1 MDSVEALRVA
11 ILFAGWPGMALVT
24 AFVLWQAVQF
34 QRKVQGS
41 PFGRLVM
48 LMVVGW
54 TTSIGFL
61 AFLATL
67 YLQNDP
73 SGSGALAAAFL
84 VFWAASMSLV
94 VYLMHRWGAEAV
106 HINLYYT
113 ELAAMDQVKTQLI
126 NTVAHELN
134 TPLTPITLK
143 MALLKDGRFGALTP
157 EQSQVLDSMDRN
169 LVKLSALVDQIVL
182 STQIQTGQLR
192 PIPIPTP
199 VDDWVH
205 AATARFTP
213 QAEQER
219 RPFAIHVDTDAT
231 VAMDRSRM
239 DRVLAALLGNAFRFS
254 GKGDPVEV
262 TVTTAANKLVVQVRD
277 GGMGFTPEQ
286 AELLFQPMRQPHDP
300 HSHTQVGAG
309 LSLFV
314 AKGIVEAHGGHMWAS
329 SPGPG
334 RGATFGLEIP
344 LVAAVT
350 TAMPLGVR
358 ADYIPAP

>member
-1 MDSVEALRVA
+1 MGSLEALRVA

-24 AFVLWQAVQF
+24 AFVLWQATQF

-41 PFGRLVM
+41 PFGRLVL

-73 SGSGALAAAFL
+73 AGAGPMAAAFL
-84 VFWAASMSLV
+84 SFWAASMSLV

-143 MALLKDGRFGALTP
+143 LALLKDGRFGPLTS
-157 EQSQVLDSMDRN
+157 EQGQVLDSMDRN
-169 LVKLSALVDQIVL
+169 LVKLSTLVDQIVL

-192 PIPIPTP
+192 PIPVPTE
-199 VDDWVH
+199 VADWLH
-205 AATARFTP
+205 TAADRFAA

-219 RPFAIHVDTDAT
+219 RPFAVHVDTDAT
-231 VAMDRSRM
+231 VGMDRSRM
-239 DRVLAALLGNAFRFS
+239 DRVLNALLDNAFRFS
-254 GKGDPVEV
+254 GKGDPVEI
-262 TVTTAANKLVVQVRD
+262 TATTAGGKLVVQVRD

-286 AELLFQPMRQPHDP
+286 AELLFQPMRQPHDA

-334 RGATFGLEIP
+334 RGATFRLEIP
-344 LVAAVT
+344 LGAAVR
-350 TAMPLGVR
+350 AWAPLEV
-358 ADYIPAP
+358 PAAYVPAR

>member
-1 MDSVEALRVA
+1 MDGVEAFRIA
-11 ILFAGWPGMALVT
+11 ILFVGWPGMALVS
-24 AFVLWQAVQF
+24 AYVLWQATQF

-41 PFGRLVM
+41 PFGRLVL

-67 YLQNDP
+67 YLQSDP
-73 SGSGALAAAFL
+73 SGAGPIAAAFL
-84 VFWAASMSLV
+84 AFWAASMALI

-106 HINLYYT
+106 NINLYYA

-143 MALLKDGRFGALTP
+143 LALLKDGRFGPVSP
-157 EQSQVLDSMDRN
+157 EQMKVLDSMDRN
-169 LVKLSALVDQIVL
+169 LAKLSLLVDQIVL

-192 PIPIPTP
+192 IVPLPTP
-199 VDDWVH
+199 VAEWLRGIAD
-205 AATARFTP
+205 RFAL
-213 QAEQER
+213 QAKEEHR
-219 RPFAIHVDTDAT
+219 RFAVHVDTEAT

-239 DRVLAALLGNAFRFS
+239 ERVLTALLGNAFRFS
-254 GKGDPVEV
+254 GQGDAVEV
-262 TVTTAANKLVVQVRD
+262 TATGAGDRLIVQVRD

-286 AELLFQPMRQPHDP
+286 GRLLFQPMRQPHDA
-300 HSHTQVGAG
+300 HTNTQVGAG

-314 AKGIVEAHGGHMWAS
+314 ARGIVEAHGGHMWAS

-334 RGATFGLEIP
+334 RGATFGFEIP
-344 LVAAVT
+344 LEPAVGSAT
-350 TAMPLGVR
+350 QASVP

>member
-1 MDSVEALRVA
+1 MDGVEALRVA
-11 ILFAGWPGMALVT
+11 ILFAGWPGMALVS
-24 AFVLWQAVQF
+24 AFVLWQAMQF

-73 SGSGALAAAFL
+73 AGAGPLAAAFL
-84 VFWAASMSLV
+84 VFWAASMALV

-106 HINLYYT
+106 NINLYYA

-143 MALLKDGRFGALTP
+143 LALLRDGRFGAMTP
-157 EQSQVLDSMDRN
+157 EQTQVLDSMDRN
-169 LVKLSALVDQIVL
+169 LAKLSTLVDQIVL
-182 STQIQTGQLR
+182 STQIQTGQFR

-205 AATARFTP
+205 GAADRFVP
-213 QAEQER
+213 QAQQEQ
-219 RPFAIHVDTDAT
+219 RPFAVNVDTNAT

-239 DRVLAALLGNAFRFS
+239 DRVLSALLGNAFRFS

-262 TVTTAANKLVVQVRD
+262 TATTAGNRLVVQVRD

-286 AELLFQPMRQPHDP
+286 AQLLFQPMRQPHDS
-300 HSHTQVGAG
+300 HTHTQVGAG

-314 AKGIVEAHGGHMWAS
+314 AKGIVEAHGGHMWAA

-344 LVAAVT
+344 LVPAVT
-350 TAMPLGVR
+350 ASTPLGVP
-358 ADYIPAP
+358 ANYIPAP

>member
-24 AFVLWQAVQF
+24 AFVLWQAMQF
-34 QRKVQGS
+34 QKKVQGS

-67 YLQNDP
+67 YLQSDP
-73 SGSGALAAAFL
+73 AGAGPMAAAFL
-84 VFWAASMSLV
+84 AFWAASMSLV

-143 MALLKDGRFGALTP
+143 MALLKDGRFGALSA
-157 EQSQVLDSMDRN
+157 EQHQVLESMDRN
-169 LVKLSALVDQIVL
+169 LVKLSTLVDQIVL

-192 PIPIPTP
+192 PIPVPTD
-199 VDDWVH
+199 VADWVQG
-205 AATARFTP
+205 AADRFTP

-219 RPFAIHVDTDAT
+219 RPFAVHVDADAT

-239 DRVLAALLGNAFRFS
+239 DRVLTSLLSNAFRFS
-254 GKGDPVEV
+254 GKGDPVEL
-262 TVTTAANKLVVQVRD
+262 TATTAGKRLVVQVRD

-314 AKGIVEAHGGHMWAS
+314 ARGIVEAHGGHMWAS

-344 LVAAVT
+344 LVPVVDTAA
-350 TAMPLGVR
+350 PIGVP
-358 ADYIPAP
+358 AAFIPAR

>member
-1 MDSVEALRVA
+1 
-11 ILFAGWPGMALVT
+11 MALVT

-34 QRKVQGS
+34 QKKVQGS

-67 YLQNDP
+67 YLQSDP
-73 SGSGALAAAFL
+73 SGAGALAAAFL
-84 VFWAASMSLV
+84 AFWAASMSLV

-143 MALLKDGRFGALTP
+143 LALLKDGRFGPLTP
-157 EQSQVLDSMDRN
+157 EQGQVLESMDRN

-192 PIPIPTP
+192 PIPVPTA

-205 AATARFTP
+205 NATARFAP

-219 RPFAIHVDTDAT
+219 RPFGVHVDTDAT

-239 DRVLAALLGNAFRFS
+239 DRVLTALLGNAFRFS

-262 TVTTAANKLVVQVRD
+262 TVTTAGNRLVVQVRD

-344 LVAAVT
+344 LVPAVAT
-350 TAMPLGVR
+350 STPLGIP

>member
-1 MDSVEALRVA
+1 MDATEALRIA
-11 ILFAGWPGMALVT
+11 ILFVGWPGMALVT
-24 AFVLWQAVQF
+24 GFVLWQALQF
-34 QRKVQGS
+34 NRKVAGS
-41 PFGRLVM
+41 PFGRLVL

-67 YLQNDP
+67 YLQGNP
-73 SGSGALAAAFL
+73 QGAGPTAAGFL
-84 VFWAASMSLV
+84 VFWACSLSLV
-94 VYLMHRWGAEAV
+94 VYLMHRWGDEAV
-106 HINLYYT
+106 HINLYYA
-113 ELAAMDQVKTQLI
+113 ELAAMDQVKTNLI

-143 MALLKDGRFGALTP
+143 VALLKDGRFGPLTP
-157 EQSQVLDSMDRN
+157 EQGQVLDSVSRN
-169 LVKLSALVDQIVL
+169 LDKLAALVDQVVL

-192 PIPIPTP
+192 PIPVPTP
-199 VDDWVH
+199 VDDWLRS
-205 AATARFTP
+205 AAGRFAP
-213 QAEQER
+213 QAEEEA
-219 RPFAIHVDTDAT
+219 RPFAVNSDTHAV

-262 TVTTAANKLVVQVRD
+262 TATTAGNRLVVQVRD

-286 AELLFQPMRQPHDP
+286 AQLLFQPMRQPHDP

-314 AKGIVEAHGGHMWAS
+314 AKGIVEAHGGHLWAS
-329 SPGPG
+329 SAGPG
-334 RGATFGLEIP
+334 QGSTFALDIP
-344 LVAAVT
+344 LVPAAGSAV
-350 TAMPLGVR
+350 PLGT
-358 ADYIPAP
+358 PA

>member
-1 MDSVEALRVA
+1 MDGVEALRIA
-11 ILFAGWPGMALVT
+11 ILFAGWPGMALVS
-24 AFVLWQAVQF
+24 AFVLWQATQF
-34 QRKVQGS
+34 QRRVQGS

-67 YLQNDP
+67 YLQSDP
-73 SGSGALAAAFL
+73 SGAGPMAAAFL
-84 VFWAASMSLV
+84 VFWAASMALV

-106 HINLYYT
+106 NINLYYA

-143 MALLKDGRFGALTP
+143 LALLKDGRFGVLTP
-157 EQSQVLDSMDRN
+157 EQNQVLDSMDRN
-169 LVKLSALVDQIVL
+169 LVKLSTLVDQIVL

-192 PIPIPTP
+192 PIPVPTQ

-205 AATARFTP
+205 SAADRFAP
-213 QAEQER
+213 QAQQEQ
-219 RPFAIHVDTDAT
+219 RPFAVHVDTNAT

-239 DRVLAALLGNAFRFS
+239 DRVLSSLLGNAFRFS

-262 TVTTAANKLVVQVRD
+262 TATTAGNRLVVQVRD
-277 GGMGFTPEQ
+277 GGMGFSPEQ
-286 AELLFQPMRQPHDP
+286 AQLLFQPMRQPHDS
-300 HSHTQVGAG
+300 HTHTQVGAG

-344 LVAAVT
+344 LVAAVNT
-350 TAMPLGVR
+350 SMPLAVP

>member
-1 MDSVEALRVA
+1 MDGVEALRVA
-11 ILFAGWPGMALVT
+11 ILFVGWPGMALVT
-24 AFVLWQAVQF
+24 AFVLWQALQF
-34 QRKVQGS
+34 HRKVEGS
-41 PFGRLVM
+41 PFGRLVL
-48 LMVVGW
+48 LMVIGW

-67 YLQNDP
+67 YLQGDP
-73 SGSGALAAAFL
+73 EGAGPMAAGFL

-143 MALLKDGRFGALTP
+143 LALLKDGRFGTLTP
-157 EQSQVLDSMDRN
+157 EQHQVLDSMDRN
-169 LVKLSALVDQIVL
+169 LVKLSNLVDQIVL

-192 PIPIPTP
+192 PLALPLA
-199 VDDWVH
+199 VDDWLNAVTGRFAAQAAEEKRPYSIH
-205 AATARFTP
+205 A
-213 QAEQER
+213 
-219 RPFAIHVDTDAT
+219 DTNAT
-231 VAMDRSRM
+231 VAMDRGRM
-239 DRVLAALLGNAFRFS
+239 DRVLNSLLDNAFRFS

-262 TVTTAANKLVVQVRD
+262 TATTAGNRLVIQVRD
-277 GGMGFTPEQ
+277 GGMGFTPAQ
-286 AELLFQPMRQPHDP
+286 AQLLFQPMRQPHD
-300 HSHTQVGAG
+300 SHTNTQVGAG

-314 AKGIVEAHGGHMWAS
+314 AKGIVEAHGGRMWAS

-344 LVAAVT
+344 MVPAVD
-350 TAMPLGVR
+350 ASQPMS
-358 ADYIPAP
+358 IPA

>member
-1 MDSVEALRVA
+1 MDGVEALRVA
-11 ILFAGWPGMALVT
+11 ILFAGWPGMALVS
-24 AFVLWQAVQF
+24 AFVLWQAMQF

-73 SGSGALAAAFL
+73 SSAGPLAAAFL
-84 VFWAASMSLV
+84 VFWAASMALI

-106 HINLYYT
+106 SINLYYT
-113 ELAAMDQVKTQLI
+113 EMAAMDQVKTQLI

-143 MALLKDGRFGALTP
+143 LALLKDGRFGALTP
-157 EQSQVLDSMDRN
+157 EQNQVLDSMDRN
-169 LVKLSALVDQIVL
+169 LAKLSMLVDQIVL

-192 PIPIPTP
+192 PIPMPTP

-205 AATARFTP
+205 TVTDRFVT
-213 QAEQER
+213 QAQQEQ
-219 RPFAIHVDTDAT
+219 RPFAVNVDTHAT
-231 VAMDRSRM
+231 VAMDRARM
-239 DRVLAALLGNAFRFS
+239 DRALTSILGNAFRFS

-262 TVTTAANKLVVQVRD
+262 TATTAGDRLIVQVRD

-286 AELLFQPMRQPHDP
+286 ARLLFQPMRQPHDS
-300 HSHTQVGAG
+300 HTHTQVGAG

-314 AKGIVEAHGGHMWAS
+314 AKGIVEAHGGRVWAS

-334 RGATFGLEIP
+334 RGATFGFDIP

-350 TAMPLGVR
+350 AAAPTEVDAGYV
-358 ADYIPAP
+358 PAP

>member
-1 MDSVEALRVA
+1 MEGVEALRIA
-11 ILFAGWPGMALVT
+11 ILFAGWPGMALVS
-24 AFVLWQAVQF
+24 AFVLWQATQF
-34 QRKVQGS
+34 HRKVQGS

-48 LMVVGW
+48 LMVIGW

-67 YLQNDP
+67 YLQSDP
-73 SGSGALAAAFL
+73 LGAGPIAAAFL
-84 VFWAASMSLV
+84 TFWAASMSLV

-106 HINLYYT
+106 NINLYYA

-143 MALLKDGRFGALTP
+143 LALLKDGRFGPVSA
-157 EQSQVLDSMDRN
+157 EQGKVLDSMDRN
-169 LVKLSALVDQIVL
+169 LVKLSTLVDQIVL

-192 PIPIPTP
+192 AIPIPTP
-199 VDDWVH
+199 VDDWLH
-205 AATARFTP
+205 NAADRFQP
-213 QAEQER
+213 QADQEKR
-219 RPFAIHVDTDAT
+219 AYSVHSDSDAT

-262 TVTTAANKLVVQVRD
+262 TATTAGNRLVVQVRD

-286 AELLFQPMRQPHDP
+286 ARLLFQPMRQPHDS
-300 HSHTQVGAG
+300 HTHTQVGAG

-344 LVAAVT
+344 LVAAVDT
-350 TAMPLGVR
+350 SVPIGIP
-358 ADYIPAP
+358 ADYVPAP

>member
-24 AFVLWQAVQF
+24 AFVLWQATQF
-34 QRKVQGS
+34 QRKVAGS
-41 PFGRLVM
+41 PFGRLVL

-67 YLQNDP
+67 YLQGDP
-73 SGSGALAAAFL
+73 SGAGPIAAAFL
-84 VFWAASMSLV
+84 AFWAASMALV

-106 HINLYYT
+106 NINLYYA

-143 MALLKDGRFGALTP
+143 MALLKDGRFGALSA
-157 EQSQVLDSMDRN
+157 EQHQVLDSMDRN
-169 LVKLSALVDQIVL
+169 LVKLSTLVDQIVL
-182 STQIQTGQLR
+182 STQIQTGRLR
-192 PIPIPTP
+192 PVPIPTP
-199 VDDWVH
+199 VDIWVH
-205 AATARFTP
+205 SAAGRFTA
-213 QAEQER
+213 QAEQEK
-219 RPFAIHVDTDAT
+219 RPFAIHVDTGAT
-231 VAMDRSRM
+231 VAMDRGRM
-239 DRVLAALLGNAFRFS
+239 DRVLTALLGNAFRFS
-254 GKGDPVEV
+254 GKGDPVEL
-262 TVTTAANKLVVQVRD
+262 TATTAANKLVVQVRD
-277 GGMGFTPEQ
+277 GGMGFTPQQ
-286 AELLFQPMRQPHDP
+286 AEHLFQPMRQPHDA
-300 HSHTQVGAG
+300 HSNTQVGAG

-344 LVAAVT
+344 LVAAVDT
-350 TAMPLGVR
+350 SMPIGVP
-358 ADYIPAP
+358 AEYIPAR

>member
-1 MDSVEALRVA
+1 MDGVEALRIA
-11 ILFAGWPGMALVT
+11 ILFVGWPGMALVS
-24 AFVLWQAVQF
+24 AFVLWQGVQF
-34 QRKVQGS
+34 HRKVSGS
-41 PFGRLVM
+41 PFGRLVL
-48 LMVVGW
+48 LMASGW
-54 TTSIGFL
+54 TLSIGFL

-67 YLQNDP
+67 YLQANP
-73 SGSGALAAAFL
+73 AGAGVLAAAFL
-84 VFWAASMSLV
+84 AFWAASLALIV
-94 VYLMHRWGAEAV
+94 WLMHRWGAEAV
-106 HINLYYT
+106 TINLYYA

-143 MALLKDGRFGALTP
+143 MGLLRDGRFGPLTP
-157 EQSQVLDSMDRN
+157 EQVKVLDSVGHN
-169 LVKLSALVDQIVL
+169 LDKLSALVDQVVL

-192 PIPIPTP
+192 PIPVPTP
-199 VDDWVH
+199 VDEWLHGATDRFAPQAQKEARPFSVH
-205 AATARFTP
+205 A
-213 QAEQER
+213 
-219 RPFAIHVDTDAT
+219 DTQAT

-239 DRVLAALLGNAFRFS
+239 DRVLSALLANAFRFS

-262 TVTTAANKLVVQVRD
+262 TATTAGDRLVVQVRD

-286 AELLFQPMRQPHDP
+286 AQLLFQPMRHPHDP

-314 AKGIVEAHGGHMWAS
+314 AKGIVEAHGGHVWAA

-344 LVAAVT
+344 LVPAVD
-350 TAMPLGVR
+350 ALQAGVAIGAPV
-358 ADYIPAP
+358 AD